1 MTNAETEDLARID
14 DEACRKFIAGVELVG
29 RRWSASILLAAARG
43 AKRYSEYY
51 RMIDGISQRLLAQ
64 RLKELTEYDLLRRE
78 VIPSTPV
85 QVYYTLSDRGRD
97 LLLSLVPLIRWG
109 QRWDPDPGKAPT
121 SR

>member
-1 MTNAETEDLARID
+1 M
-14 DEACRKFIAGVELVG
+14 FIAGIELVG

-64 RLKELTEYDLLRRE
+64 RLKELTEHDLLLRE

-109 QRWDPDPGKAPT
+109 QRWEPDPGKAPAA
-121 SR
+121 R